1 MGALEMRMLALVLVL
16 GSLAAAQTVA
26 PPRQTMYVDSRVVVY
41 PAPDGEPLSADY
53 TLEVNGRPV
62 PVYTAR
68 TADPPFDYLDHGGT
82 YSFAYFD
89 FSGRVTLTVRSSRM
103 LQSARIRPLSRR
115 IQHSL
120 VDGYATTITLDEPAN
135 LSLEPAGRNRPMLI
149 FANPLEKAPPEKS
162 APNVI
167 YFGPG
172 VHEPAGGVI
181 RLKSG
186 QTLYIAGGAVV
197 KGAVEA
203 LDAENVTI
211 RGRGILCGSGW
222 PHLKGPARRL
232 LGLRSCRNVT
242 IEGIML
248 RGSYAWTLVPE
259 NCEGVT
265 IRGVKICGG
274 RVWNDDGINPVN
286 SRRVSIRDCFI
297 RTDDDCIAAK
307 GLNREWGDV
316 DDVRVEHSVL
326 WCDRAR
332 VVLLGHES
340 RAPHMRNIVFR
351 DIDVI
356 HFVQSPFVLEP
367 GEEMML
373 ENITFED
380 VRLEGVGQGELARI
394 RPVINQ
400 YMVTKVPGHIRN
412 ILFRNIEVTGAPGQY
427 AITVENYDS
436 NYRVEGVSFE
446 NVVIGG
452 EPLREGSS
460 RLKVGKGAGVKVVA
474 RER

>member
-1 MGALEMRMLALVLVL
+1 
-16 GSLAAAQTVA
+16 
-26 PPRQTMYVDSRVVVY
+26 
-41 PAPDGEPLSADY
+41 
-53 TLEVNGRPV
+53 
-62 PVYTAR
+62 
-68 TADPPFDYLDHGGT
+68 
-82 YSFAYFD
+82 
-89 FSGRVTLTVRSSRM
+89 
-103 LQSARIRPLSRR
+103 
-115 IQHSL
+115 
-120 VDGYATTITLDEPAN
+120 
-135 LSLEPAGRNRPMLI
+135 MLI
-149 FANPLEKAPPEKS
+149 FANPLEKDPPEKS